1 MPKKPNVTGKK
12 YRIGHHPF
20 KVAVNEWLASL
31 TNALNDDDNDSWAL
45 LLESETTLTMQTLT
59 KSPSCTQQVN
69 SLESVPKP
77 PKSHSVFKERHVV
90 IPQPNLDESNEIR
103 KSYPAAQIFPLNSH
117 QLLTELSSDKIS
129 EHESKDHHSSIPT
142 KLSTPRNCSSGSS
155 IFVETTC
162 DKSTTQTSTRPN
174 PNIRESL
181 VSQGWPG
188 WFGLVWLD
196 YCGKI
201 SSGGGARLRKLDL
214 ELLFESDMLYPRE
227 KLSFNIDATSSWKGR
242 PCPSVLA
249 VTMSLRATPQRYH
262 LLILFGSIH

>member
-59 KSPSCTQQVN
+59 KSPSCTQQEN
-69 SLESVPKP
+69 SLQSVPKP
-77 PKSHSVFKERHVV
+77 SKPHSVFKERHVV
-90 IPQPNLDESNEIR
+90 IPQPNLDESKEIK
-103 KSYPAAQIFPLNSH
+103 KSYPEAHIFPLNSH
-117 QLLTELSSDKIS
+117 QLLKELSSDKTS
-129 EHESKDHHSSIPT
+129 EHESKDHNASIPAHLSTSQNCSNKSSI
-142 KLSTPRNCSSGSS
+142 S
-155 IFVETTC
+155 IETTC
-162 DKSTTQTSTRPN
+162 DKSTTPTSTRTN

-181 VSQGWPG
+181 VLQGWPG

-201 SSGGGARLRKLDL
+201 SSGGAARRRKLDL
-214 ELLFESDMLYPRE
+214 ELLFKSGMLSSRE
-227 KLSFNIDATSSWKGR
+227 KPLSNINMTTSKQDR
-242 PCPSVLA
+242 PGPSILA
-249 VTMSLRATPQRYH
+249 VTMSIRATPQRYQ
-262 LLILFGSIH
+262 L